1 MGWLHYSPLSLLN
14 LSCNRSITNFTRE
27 YILSPSS
34 RRKYIFILLLYYLL
48 PFLPSFLPSFRR
60 FLHHEHPQSPSRKSY
75 NPYSSILFVPFPLED
90 SSFGIVIGAEGR
102 HEITDCG
109 GARTRLGDARR
120 GWMLGNNKD
129 GPRAT
134 RSQCG
139 AAAIRV
145 MKVWLMMEPTRVI
158 SSTRRGATRRRI
170 GSSFDKI
177 LSPVP

>member
-1 MGWLHYSPLSLLN
+1 MIALLAVIIVKSIVQSLDYKFYTRIYSQS
-14 LSCNRSITNFTRE
+14 
-27 YILSPSS
+27 ILSAQIHFYSTI
-34 RRKYIFILLLYYLL
+34 IFCS
-48 PFLPSFLPSFRR
+48 FPSFHR

-145 MKVWLMMEPTRVI
+145 MKV
-158 SSTRRGATRRRI
+158 
-170 GSSFDKI
+170 
-177 LSPVP
+177 